1 MISLFR
7 KTSKFCM
14 GGCPTSPT
22 QLNSKSTAVP
32 LSNVTIGVWGQLC
45 LSEDGA
51 STAVSLRVVS
61 HVHLVVGAIDVVDR
75 SLSLIPVMNFCD
87 GDQLDGLAL
96 RKQMAKCTSE
106 LYSSNSSVRQHQLP
120 LQGNMQNWVHS
131 ISQIGPFYMHLW

>member
-1 MISLFR
+1 
-7 KTSKFCM
+7 M

-96 RKQMAKCTSE
+96 LKDASTGG
-106 LYSSNSSVRQHQLP
+106 QHGAVFLNAPFGGQRDV
-120 LQGNMQNWVHS
+120 LQGKIYNGVHPLPWHS
-131 ISQIGPFYMHLW
+131 HP